1 MPLYT
6 NEVTITLTEWTKNE
20 MAKIPQ
26 IYTTLEDRVKLVIRL
41 SQKNIDHQTG
51 GPFAAAVFEKTS
63 GKLVSIGVNRVTSL
77 NCSSVH
83 AEIVALSMAQKELG
97 KFDLGGPGL
106 PGHQLVV
113 NWRPCIMCFGAV
125 IWSGVRSL
133 VIGGSGPEMEEL
145 TGFDEGPMN
154 ENWVE
159 ELEKRGI
166 EVIPNFLPDE
176 AIKVFHNFKERGMLV
191 YNSRQGK

>member
-1 MPLYT
+1 MYPI
-6 NEVTITLTEWTKNE
+6 EVSITLPEWTKNDLK
-20 MAKIPQ
+20 KIDSIFP
-26 IYTTLEDRVKLVIRL
+26 TLEDRVKLVIRL
-41 SQKNIDHQTG
+41 SQKNIDQQTG

-77 NCSSVH
+77 NFSSVH
-83 AEIVALSMAQKELG
+83 AEIVALSMAQKKLG
-97 KFDLGGPGL
+97 TFDLGGLGL
-106 PGHQLVV
+106 PMHQLVV
-113 NWRPCIMCFGAV
+113 NWRPCIMCYGAI

-145 TGFDEGPMN
+145 TGFDEGPMA

-166 EVIPNFLPDE
+166 QVIPNYLPNE
-176 AIKVFHNFKERGMLV
+176 AIKVFHSFKERGMQV
-191 YNSRQGK
+191 YNSRQGS